1 MTTFNQDL
9 FEPTQLVLAVSET
22 TLQESWDRTQN
33 AATPNSHWQAYLNLV
48 TLNAFRTW
56 FKIEFDRSIKVDNAK
71 TLGNIWEVVN
81 GTPLQFDDCRIVLIP
96 AEAEDLSELRVPQEW
111 VDLPQWCAD
120 YYLAAQVN
128 VDSGYVRIWSY
139 CTHQQLKT
147 QGNYSPVDRTYTL
160 NDTDLIADMEVFWV
174 ARELCPDEVTRTAV
188 EAIPE
193 ISSVQAAN
201 LIQRLGNPEQL
212 LPRLAIPFQL
222 WGALIQNDVWCQQL
236 AQQRRGIA
244 PQASVWEWL
253 QTGIDNL
260 AAELGWRS
268 IEFQPSFV
276 GARGTDVLDRTV
288 GIAKHISI
296 EGQPY
301 ELKILLLELQASENI
316 WRFELRSLSLGGMIP
331 AGFSLKL
338 LTEGLQSFEDNEDF
352 ATTPVEQLELE
363 LGLQPGEK
371 LVWQIEPTPDN
382 YVVEVLQF

>member
-9 FEPTQLVLAVSET
+9 FEPTQLVLTVSET
-22 TLQESWDRTQN
+22 TLQESWNLTQN
-33 AATPNSHWQAYLNLV
+33 AATPNSHWQAYLNRV
-48 TLNAFRTW
+48 TLDAFRAWYKT
-56 FKIEFDRSIKVDNAK
+56 EFERAVEVDNAK
-71 TLGNIWEVVN
+71 TLGNIWEIVN

-96 AEAEDLSELRVPQEW
+96 SEAEDLSELRVPQEW

-128 VDSGYVRIWSY
+128 VDEGYVRIWSY

-147 QGNYSPVDRTYTL
+147 QGNYSSFDRTYTL
-160 NDTDLIADMEVFWV
+160 NDTDLITDMEVFWV
-174 ARELCPDEVTRTAV
+174 ARELCPDEVTRAAV
-188 EAIPE
+188 EIVPE
-193 ISSVQAAN
+193 ISAVQAAN
-201 LIQRLGNPEQL
+201 LVRRLGNPKQL

-236 AQQRRGIA
+236 AQQLRGIA
-244 PQASVWEWL
+244 PQSSVWEWL

-276 GARGTDVLDRTV
+276 GARGTDVLDQTV

-301 ELKILLLELQASENI
+301 ELKILLLERQASANL

-331 AGFSLKL
+331 AGFSLRL
-338 LTEGLQSFEDNEDF
+338 LTEDFQSFEDNEDF

-363 LGLQPGEK
+363 LDLQPGEK
-371 LVWQIEPTPDN
+371 LIWQVEPTPDN